1 MKKPQLSATVITLH
15 PELFP
20 GPLSASVTG
29 RALEKK
35 IWSLETIDLRVYGK
49 GKHKQVDDKPIS
61 GGPGM
66 VLRPDVLDRALQ
78 RANRSVTDTKKLIVC
93 MSPKGIPFT
102 QNTAKNLLQ
111 YNEIIIVCGRFEGI
125 DQRVIEKYHM
135 KEISIG
141 DYILTGGEL
150 GAMVLLDTVVRLLPG
165 TLGNAQSILS
175 ESFSGDLL
183 ESPQFTKP
191 VDWNGIKVPDILRS
205 GDHQK
210 ILEWKNRTTEKETK
224 KNRPD
229 LLIIEGWFLGVEP
242 YDRDINYQHINSGV
256 FSPDESSYRRI
267 IQNNLNKRS
276 RLS

>member
-1 MKKPQLSATVITLH
+1 MNKTQLSAKVITLY

-35 IWSLETIDLRVYGK
+35 IWTLETINLRHYGK
-49 GKHKQVDDKPIS
+49 GKHRQVDDKPIS

-66 VLRPDVLDRALQ
+66 ILKPDVLDQALLQ
-78 RANRSVTDTKKLIVC
+78 ASSTNSDTDKMIVC
-93 MSPKGIPFT
+93 MSPRGTPLNQSI
-102 QNTAKNLLQ
+102 AKKIIQ

-125 DQRVIEKYHM
+125 DQRVVDKHHM

-141 DYILTGGEL
+141 DFILTGGEL

-165 TLGNAQSILS
+165 TLGNSDSILT
-175 ESFSGDLL
+175 ESFTDGLL
-183 ESPQFTKP
+183 EAPQFTKP
-191 VDWNGIKVPDILRS
+191 IDWNGIKVPEILRS

-210 ILEWKNRTTEKETK
+210 ILDWKNEVAEKVTK

-229 LLIIEGWFLGVEP
+229 LFIKYIEKKKKLI
-242 YDRDINYQHINSGV
+242 
-256 FSPDESSYRRI
+256 
-267 IQNNLNKRS
+267 KR
-276 RLS
+276 

>member
-1 MKKPQLSATVITLH
+1 MKKPQLSATVITLY

-49 GKHKQVDDKPIS
+49 GKHKRVDDKPIS

-66 VLRPDVLDRALQ
+66 VLRPDVLDRALKQ
-78 RANRSVTDTKKLIVC
+78 ASRSVTNTKKLIVC

-150 GAMVLLDTVVRLLPG
+150 GAMVLLDTIVRLLPG

-175 ESFSGDLL
+175 ESFTDGLL
-183 ESPQFTKP
+183 EAPQFTKP

-210 ILEWKNRTTEKETK
+210 ILNWKNKTS
-224 KNRPD
+224 
-229 LLIIEGWFLGVEP
+229 F
-242 YDRDINYQHINSGV
+242 
-256 FSPDESSYRRI
+256 
-267 IQNNLNKRS
+267 
-276 RLS
+276 